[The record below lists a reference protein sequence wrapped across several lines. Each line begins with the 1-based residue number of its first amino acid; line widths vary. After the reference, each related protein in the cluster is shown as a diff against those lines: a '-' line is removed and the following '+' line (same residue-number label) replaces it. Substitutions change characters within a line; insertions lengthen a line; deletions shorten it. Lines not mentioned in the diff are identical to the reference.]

1 MEFIKRNDNDSI
13 YEEIN
18 FDYDIIQENYRNN
31 LNRIILNVGG
41 IKHEV
46 LANTLKKYPNSRLGK
61 LLNANT
67 TQKLLQICDGFYEN
81 EYYFDRNPDSF
92 TSILNFYRTGK
103 LHLKD
108 NICIL
113 SFQDDL
119 KYWDLSDL
127 DIEVCCQQ
135 KYYQKKDQISEEI
148 LREENILKMITIK
161 DEFGTCCHGLRKNIW
176 NLMVNIIEFKYSKIA
191 IFFVFKGKPSKFKSC
206 LRKS

>member
-1 MEFIKRNDNDSI
+1 MEFIRRNDHDSI

-31 LNRIILNVGG
+31 FNRIILNVGG

-67 TQKLLQICDGFYEN
+67 TQKLQQICDDFYEN
-81 EYYFDRNPDSF
+81 EYFFDRNPDTF
-92 TSILNFYRTGK
+92 TSILNFYRTDK

-127 DIEVCCQQ
+127 DIEICCQQ

-148 LREENILKMITIK
+148 RREENILKMITNK
-161 DEFGTCCHGLRKNIW
+161 DEFGTCCPRLRKNIW
-176 NLMVNIIEFKYSKIA
+176 NLMVNIIE
-191 IFFVFKGKPSKFKSC
+191 
-206 LRKS
+206 